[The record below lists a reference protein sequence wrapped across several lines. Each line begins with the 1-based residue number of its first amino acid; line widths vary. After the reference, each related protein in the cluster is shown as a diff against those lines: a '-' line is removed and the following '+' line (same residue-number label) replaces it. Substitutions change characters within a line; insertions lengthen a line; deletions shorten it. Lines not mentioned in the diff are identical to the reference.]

1 MTMALERSIDNSAEM
16 RDKPETEFFYVKSL
30 VHIHI
35 LQWNMRME
43 QISKTQNV
51 SRYEKSFVLTGK
63 NKSTPWRRC

>member
-1 MTMALERSIDNSAEM
+1 MTMTLERSIDNSAEM
-16 RDKPETEFFYVKSL
+16 RDKLETEFFYVLSL

-63 NKSTPWRRC
+63 NKI

>member
-1 MTMALERSIDNSAEM
+1 MTMTLERSIDNSAEM
-16 RDKPETEFFYVKSL
+16 RDKPETEVFYVKSL

-43 QISKTQNV
+43 QISRTQNV

-63 NKSTPWRRC
+63 NKI